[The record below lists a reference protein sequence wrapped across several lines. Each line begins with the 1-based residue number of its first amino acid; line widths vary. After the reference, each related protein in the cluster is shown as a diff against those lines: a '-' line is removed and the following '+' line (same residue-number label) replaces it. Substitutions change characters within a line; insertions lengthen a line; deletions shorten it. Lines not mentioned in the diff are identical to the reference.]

1 MRPAPATQRQPSG
14 TARPRALGRPPFP
27 YSAPPCVRPRG
38 VESGTSVS
46 HLLLPRPLGCAP
58 RAPTIAW
65 TGAESRGP
73 GARRAP
79 LAHKPLCSPEL
90 LPPARESRELSG
102 VTTRDPSS
110 TECVSSLSTLFFSR
124 GNGLE
129 VLYAHCLINK
139 TLREGELHIVTYTP
153 VCG

>member
-1 MRPAPATQRQPSG
+1 MVLQASAPSLTLPLRLSS
-14 TARPRALGRPPFP
+14 RPRP
-27 YSAPPCVRPRG
+27 
-38 VESGTSVS
+38 TDISVS
-46 HLLLPRPLGCAP
+46 PGQ
-58 RAPTIAW
+58 
-65 TGAESRGP
+65 GGQQES
-73 GARRAP
+73 P

-139 TLREGELHIVTYTP
+139 TLREGELHIVTYTR